1 MLNCFLQFR
10 PKSILRNW
18 LRKTGKGAYIE
29 FDEKQ
34 MEILSECFK
43 DLDEDGSQAIGV
55 EELIDPLIALG
66 LVDTRDQ
73 VEEMV
78 AAIDEDAQIE
88 FDEFLQLVKGGK
100 KTAQKMAATLET
112 NETESTDVIYD
123 FFQELTK
130 GNMNPDKNMKIGF
143 GIYYS
148 SKRREKILD
157 AIFDVTDVTKKREGK
172 RILDNYRMQLSDQ
185 MKRIKENRQQM
196 KETG

>member
-157 AIFDVTDVTKKREGK
+157 AIFDVTDVAKKKEGK
-172 RILDNYRMQLSDQ
+172 RILDNYRMQLTDQ

>member
-157 AIFDVTDVTKKREGK
+157 AIFDVTDVAKKKEGK